1 MKKTIPAL
9 LITFLSFSL
18 YAKSDAG
25 VFFNMNTALQ
35 YWSKDG
41 TNSYRMEKSPSAS
54 IMLSNYNHFLFNSH
68 FGIFETVCL
77 LFEDDFSLDTNIGI
91 AAAAE
96 LSPKICIQGGP
107 AFHLYNNSVSKNGT
121 YYNNTYIGFGSDLQA
136 KVQLWHFIS
145 AAAGFTL
152 SLDPYWL
159 ELSKESGKWYYSN
172 NNNFLNLAFN
182 GYIGIAFDF

>member
-25 VFFNMNTALQ
+25 VFFNINTALQ

-41 TNSYRMEKSPSAS
+41 TKSYRMEKSPSAS
-54 IMLSNYNHFLFNSH
+54 ITLSNYNLFLFKNH
-68 FGIFETVCL
+68 FGIFETVHL

-96 LSPKICIQGGP
+96 LSPKVCIQGGP
-107 AFHLYNNSVSKNGT
+107 AFHLYNNAVSKNGT

-136 KVQLWHFIS
+136 KVRLWHFIS